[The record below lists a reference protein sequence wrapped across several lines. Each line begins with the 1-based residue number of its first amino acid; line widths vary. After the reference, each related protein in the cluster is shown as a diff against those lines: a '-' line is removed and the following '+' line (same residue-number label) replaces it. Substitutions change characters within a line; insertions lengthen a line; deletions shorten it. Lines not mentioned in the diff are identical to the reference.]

1 MGKMLESWEEHLEGA
16 PDCSVALEQGWRE
29 PWRRDMEWE
38 SLPGQR
44 CSVSK
49 VRKVLT
55 AGASLEPSL
64 GEATATNTH
73 FTSRSQCFSR
83 QRETVSEA

>member
-1 MGKMLESWEEHLEGA
+1 MQMRKMLESWEEHLEGA
-16 PDCSVALEQGWRE
+16 ADCSEARGRGGENLGEEKG
-29 PWRRDMEWE
+29 
-38 SLPGQR
+38 LPAQR

-55 AGASLEPSL
+55 ARASFEPSL

-73 FTSRSQCFSR
+73 FR
-83 QRETVSEA
+83 QPVFQQAKRDSV

>member
-1 MGKMLESWEEHLEGA
+1 MQMGKMLESWEEHLEGA
-16 PDCSVALEQGWRE
+16 PDCSGALEQGWRE

-38 SLPGQR
+38 KPSRPEVQREQGQ
-44 CSVSK
+44 
-49 VRKVLT
+49 
-55 AGASLEPSL
+55 ESL